1 MIDKNILVHFKKLYE
16 SGINVMDTLDQLNN
30 VFDDPMTDE
39 YIIKHLVD
47 FSVAVVQSN
56 QAFLNQFDVPSN
68 APEQKNIEQPDAEFE
83 QKPTEEE
90 LRIKESQ
97 EKLESEYNEKIKL
110 LEKEAKEKEVIKNR
124 EEDNSFNLDAKL
136 KMLKSRIVNKDED

>member
-1 MIDKNILVHFKKLYE
+1 MIDKNVLVHFKKLYE
-16 SGINVMDTLDQLNN
+16 SGINVIDALDQLNN
-30 VFDDPMTDE
+30 AFDDPMTDE
-39 YIIKHLVD
+39 YITRHLID
-47 FSVAVVQSN
+47 FSIAVVQSN
-56 QAFLNQFDVPSN
+56 QSFLNQFDVPSN
-68 APEQKNIEQPDAEFE
+68 APQQESIEQPDAEFE

-97 EKLESEYNEKIKL
+97 AKLESEYNEKIKL

-124 EEDNSFNLDAKL
+124 EEDGSFNLDAKL